1 MESIRSWSQDRY
13 ITSSPH
19 FSAIGG
25 GEGGGGKGGATKT
38 LTKSKGG
45 MKHIFGNQREWKGAG
60 SFRVFSF
67 V

>member
-25 GEGGGGKGGATKT
+25 GEGGGVKGGATKT

-45 MKHIFGNQREWKGAG
+45 MKHIFGNQRE
-60 SFRVFSF
+60 
-67 V
+67 

>member
-25 GEGGGGKGGATKT
+25 GEGGGGEGWGDQD
-38 LTKSKGG
+38 S
-45 MKHIFGNQREWKGAG
+45 NQK
-60 SFRVFSF
+60 
-67 V
+67 